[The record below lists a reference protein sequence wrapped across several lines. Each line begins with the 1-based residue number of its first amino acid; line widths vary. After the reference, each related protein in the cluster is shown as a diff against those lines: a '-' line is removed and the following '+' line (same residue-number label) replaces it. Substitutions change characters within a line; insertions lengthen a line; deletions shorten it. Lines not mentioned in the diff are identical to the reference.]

1 MDQSAYEG
9 NWVHG
14 RAPFGYE
21 LIDKKLVINDIEASI
36 VKQTFHMYEYNQE
49 NINKITFHHGSKYRN
64 LGFEW
69 SHDRVSNMLRN
80 EIYTGFYRN
89 KRISI
94 TNHSPRIISDE
105 LFNVVQRSLTSRNS
119 KSNHTYLFKSLCFDS
134 ITKQKLKNRS
144 VVKSNKTY
152 LYYVNDKE
160 ERINQDII
168 DDELVEKLD
177 WYIREEVALKAE
189 RRVRTLKKRDSQ
201 INEIDYFFDIG
212 LIDEYYYIEQ
222 KKKLVKNIKDNEKIL
237 ISMLTDLPNWS
248 TISYIQKRE
257 FLVMNISCI
266 EIDVIRKKVINIT
279 FINHSIDNGCIG
291 NRQGKVL

>member
-1 MDQSAYEG
+1 M
-9 NWVHG
+9 
-14 RAPFGYE
+14 
-21 LIDKKLVINDIEASI
+21 
-36 VKQTFHMYEYNQE
+36 
-49 NINKITFHHGSKYRN
+49 
-64 LGFEW
+64 
-69 SHDRVSNMLRN
+69 
-80 EIYTGFYRN
+80 
-89 KRISI
+89 
-94 TNHSPRIISDE
+94 
-105 LFNVVQRSLTSRNS
+105 VQRSLTSRNS

-248 TISYIQKRE
+248 TMSYIQKRK

-279 FINHSIDNGCIG
+279 FINHSVDNGCIG
-291 NRQGKVL
+291 NGQGKVL